1 MSRRH
6 REEEEFSSSSFLDV
20 ICNVVGILIV
30 LIVIAGV
37 RTRPPLKPNPAPDIA
52 ANALDSSVELP
63 PVLAEAASPEAATA
77 PELAAIEPDLPPPLL
92 ELEPEPE
99 LEPLRLPELAPPPE
113 MVERARQL
121 DAELA
126 ALRRDHANLA
136 HILTDQHRQQTDLN
150 ERVQTARDLL
160 ATRQLDLNASQQQ
173 SSEQQADLRLAK
185 QTLARLLA
193 QVKALEEKSP
203 PVEALKHHIT
213 PISRTVSGKEKHYRL
228 DKNRVAEVPLEVLI
242 VKLKDQIERRKDWL
256 TRTRSHQG
264 QVGPFAGFNMS
275 YLVRV
280 EMLSGL
286 EDLRAG
292 QGGYRVSVSSWEVVP
307 EPDLKGESEQVALS
321 QGSRFY
327 ESLLGADPD
336 TTLTFWVYPD
346 SFPIYRK
353 LQAFAHEQGFPVAAR
368 PLPNGVPIAGSPSGT
383 KSASQ

>member
-37 RTRPPLKPNPAPDIA
+37 RTRPPVRSNPVPDVVAP
-52 ANALDSSVELP
+52 ALDSPVELL
-63 PVLAEAASPEAATA
+63 PVLDEAPSSEPLAT
-77 PELAAIEPDLPPPLL
+77 PELAAIEPDLPPPLAD
-92 ELEPEPE
+92 PEPE
-99 LEPLRLPELAPPPE
+99 LEPLLLPELAPPPE

-126 ALRRDHANLA
+126 SLRRDHANLA
-136 HILTDQHRQQTDLN
+136 ASLSDQHRQQTELN
-150 ERVQTARDLL
+150 ERVQAARELL
-160 ATRQLDLNASQQQ
+160 AARQLDLNASQQQ

-193 QVKALEEKSP
+193 HVKALEEKSP

-213 PISRTVSGKEKHYRL
+213 PISRAVSGKEKHYRL
-228 DKNRVAEVPLEVLI
+228 DKNRVAEVPIEVLI

-280 EMLSGL
+280 EMMSGL
-286 EDLRAG
+286 DELRAG

>member
-6 REEEEFSSSSFLDV
+6 EGEEEFSSNSFLDV

-37 RTRPPLKPNPAPDIA
+37 RTRPAPRSSPPPVVTA
-52 ANALDSSVELP
+52 PALDTPAEPSPADEAVTPSEP
-63 PVLAEAASPEAATA
+63 DAAPQLAM
-77 PELAAIEPDLPPPLL
+77 IEP
-92 ELEPEPE
+92 EPEPE
-99 LEPLRLPELAPPPE
+99 LEPLMLPDLAPPPE

-126 ALRRDHANLA
+126 VLRRDHATIA
-136 HILTDQHRQQTDLN
+136 EALTAQHRQQN
-150 ERVQTARDLL
+150 ELTERIQTARDLL
-160 ATRQLDLNASQQQ
+160 AERQGSLNASKKQT
-173 SSEQQADLRLAK
+173 SEQKEDLRLAK

-193 QVKALEEKSP
+193 QLKALEEKTP

-213 PISRTVSGKEKHYRL
+213 PVSRVVSGKEKHYRL
-228 DKNRVAEVPLEVLI
+228 DKNRVAEVPIEVLV

-286 EDLRAG
+286 EELRAG
-292 QGGYRVSVSSWEVVP
+292 QGGYRVSVASWEIVP
-307 EPDLKGESEQVALS
+307 EPDLKGESEQVALA
-321 QGSRFY
+321 QGSLFY
-327 ESLLGADPD
+327 ESLVAADAD

-346 SFPIYRK
+346 SFPLYRK

-368 PLPNGVPIAGSPSGT
+368 PLPNGIPISGSPSGT
-383 KSASQ
+383 KSTSQ

>member
-6 REEEEFSSSSFLDV
+6 ESEEEFSSNSFLDV

-37 RTRPPLKPNPAPDIA
+37 RTRPAPR
-52 ANALDSSVELP
+52 SSP
-63 PVLAEAASPEAATA
+63 TPVLAAPALDTPTELSPSEGDAVSPPEPDAA
-77 PELAAIEPDLPPPLL
+77 PELVMTETESSPPLI
-92 ELEPEPE
+92 EPEPE
-99 LEPLRLPELAPPPE
+99 LEPLTLPALAPPPE
-113 MVERARQL
+113 LVERARQL

-126 ALRRDHANLA
+126 VLRRDHASIAETLLA
-136 HILTDQHRQQTDLN
+136 QHRQQTELTA
-150 ERVQTARDLL
+150 RIQTARDLL
-160 ATRQLDLNASQQQ
+160 AERQSELNVSRQQTA
-173 SSEQQADLRLAK
+173 EQQEDLRLAK
-185 QTLARLLA
+185 QTLARLLT
-193 QVKALEEKSP
+193 QLKVLEEKTP

-228 DKNRVAEVPLEVLI
+228 DKNRVAEVPIEVLI

-275 YLVRV
+275 YLVRID
-280 EMLSGL
+280 MLNGL
-286 EDLRAG
+286 DELRAG
-292 QGGYRVSVSSWEVVP
+292 QGGYRVSVASWEIVP
-307 EPDLKGESEQVALS
+307 EPDLKGETEQVALS

-327 ESLLGADPD
+327 ESLIGADDD

-346 SFPIYRK
+346 SFPIYRR
-353 LQAFAHEQGFPVAAR
+353 LQAFAHEQGFAVAAR
-368 PLPNGVPIAGSPSGT
+368 PLPKGIPIAGSPSGS

>member
-37 RTRPPLKPNPAPDIA
+37 RTRPPIRPNPTPDIVA
-52 ANALDSSVELP
+52 PALESPLELP
-63 PVLAEAASPEAATA
+63 PVLDEAPSPEPLAA
-77 PELAAIEPDLPPPLL
+77 PELAGVEPDLPSL
-92 ELEPEPE
+92 PEPE
-99 LEPLRLPELAPPPE
+99 LEPLLLPELAPPTE

-121 DAELA
+121 SAELTS
-126 ALRRDHANLA
+126 LRRDHVSLA
-136 HILTDQHRQQTDLN
+136 ATLTDQHRLQTELN
-150 ERVQTARDLL
+150 ERVQAARELL
-160 ATRQLDLNASQQQ
+160 AARQLDLNASQQQ
-173 SSEQQADLRLAK
+173 SSQQQADLRLAK

-203 PVEALKHHIT
+203 KVEALKHHIT

-228 DKNRVAEVPLEVLI
+228 DKNRVAEVPIEVLI

-256 TRTRSHQG
+256 ARTRSHQG